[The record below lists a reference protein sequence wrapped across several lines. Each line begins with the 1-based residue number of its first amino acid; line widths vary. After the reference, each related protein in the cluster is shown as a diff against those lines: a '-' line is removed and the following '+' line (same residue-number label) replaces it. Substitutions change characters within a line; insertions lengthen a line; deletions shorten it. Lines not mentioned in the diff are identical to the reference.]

1 MSGNESFG
9 MQRARWRWRPLH
21 HLRARP
27 RLSFSGGVFLVA
39 SSLLWMA
46 GARAGNAVLL
56 GFDLGT
62 LIYLIALGRF
72 FGRATPEHM
81 RSRAKAMDTGR
92 WGVLGS
98 GLVVTSVVLVALAGE
113 LHANKGGGLPSVGV
127 AALTLLLSW
136 LFINTMFA
144 QHYAHGFYGDFGAE
158 HQGLEFPCTE
168 HPDYW
173 DFMYFALV
181 IGMCFQVSDVQITNR
196 TMRRVALLHSV
207 IAFFFNVFI
216 IAASVNIVAGLG
228 G

>member
-216 IAASVNIVAGLG
+216 IAASVNIVAGMSG
-228 G
+228 